1 MSAGYKK
8 GLVIKMTKQEFKELA
23 KKGLIFLDGA
33 TGSNLMKAGMP
44 AGVCPEQW
52 ILEHEDVMENL
63 QREYVNAGTNI
74 LYAPTFT
81 ANRIKLEE
89 YGLDG
94 QIEEMNKKLV
104 ALSKRA
110 ADGKAF
116 VAGDITM
123 TGRQLKP
130 MGDMEFETLIEVYKE
145 QIRLLEEAGVD
156 LLVVETMMSLQESRA
171 ALIAAK
177 EVSELPVMVTMT
189 FEKDGRSLF
198 GTDAK
203 TAAIVLESLGADA
216 VGANCS
222 TGPAQ
227 MADVIRSM
235 AEVTAIPIIAKPNAG
250 LPAVDENG
258 NTYYDM
264 AADTFAEEMKILL
277 DAGATILGGC
287 CGTSPEYIEKL
298 TKSVKTTFAVNEG
311 YVKRSDGAHK
321 TGRHFLTSQ
330 CMSLEFGLNDRFMIV
345 GERINP
351 TGKKKLQEEL
361 RNGSF
366 ELVKQFAEEQE
377 ENGARILD
385 VNMGMSGI
393 DEKESM
399 LLAIEEVAT
408 VTNLP
413 LSLDSSYIEVLEA
426 ALRNYPGRA
435 LVNSVSLET
444 EKFEKLLPI
453 VKKYGAMFILL
464 PLSDKGLPESLA
476 EKIDIINTIVN
487 RALELGM
494 TKDDI
499 VVDGLVATVGA
510 NKNAA
515 LETLETIHYCKEN
528 GLATICGLSNISFGL
543 PERSY
548 VNTAF
553 LTMAIREGLTMAI
566 SNPSQELLVCSAFAS
581 DLLLNKEES
590 DIAYIERMSLVTERK
605 EREKQQLEH
614 LKKLAAGEGGELD
627 SAFSKKSTE
636 TGSNVIEGWHG
647 KIKEAVLK
655 GNKKGIPALT
665 AQAIEEGEDA
675 QKLLNETLLPAIN
688 EVGDLFD
695 KGKYFLPQLIA
706 SAEAMKNSI
715 EVLEPYL
722 MSGSQNQDM
731 PVIII
736 ATVEGDIHD
745 IGKNLVALMLK
756 NYGFKVIDLGKDVPK
771 EEIIKA
777 AKENNAQI
785 IALSALM
792 TTTMQQMR
800 YVVDYAKEQGV
811 TAKIMIGGAVI
822 TEDYADEIGADGY
835 SKDAADAVKL
845 AQRLLQLTQK

>member
-1 MSAGYKK
+1 
-8 GLVIKMTKQEFKELA
+8 MTKKEFRELA
-23 KKGLIFLDGA
+23 KKGLLFLDGA

-63 QREYVNAGTNI
+63 QRQYVNAGTNI

-94 QIEEMNKKLV
+94 QIEEMNKRLV

-110 ADGKAF
+110 AADKAY

-130 MGDMEFETLIEVYKE
+130 MGDMEFETLIDVYKE
-145 QIRLLEEAGVD
+145 QIRLLDEAGVD

-177 EVSELPVMVTMT
+177 EVSDLPVMVTMT

-227 MADVIRSM
+227 MEDVIRSM

-277 DAGATILGGC
+277 NAGATILGGC
-287 CGTSPEYIEKL
+287 CGTSPEYIAKL
-298 TKSVKTTFAVNEG
+298 TKAVKSTFAVNEG
-311 YVKRSDGAHK
+311 YAKRSDGTHK

-399 LLAIEEVAT
+399 LLAIEEVAS

-435 LVNSVSLET
+435 LVNSVSLEK

-464 PLSDKGLPESLA
+464 PLSDKGLPESLD
-476 EKIDIINTIVN
+476 EKKEIINTIVN

-494 TKDDI
+494 SKNDI
-499 VVDGLVATVGA
+499 IVDGLVTTVGA
-510 NKNAA
+510 NKKAA
-515 LETLETIHYCKEN
+515 LETLETIRYCKEN

-566 SNPSQELLVCSAFAS
+566 ANPSQELLVCSAFAS

-590 DIAYIERMSLVTERK
+590 DIAYIERMSMVTERK
-605 EREKQQLEH
+605 EREKQQLER
-614 LKKLAAGEGGELD
+614 LKKLAAGEAGEADL
-627 SAFSKKSTE
+627 SLSE
-636 TGSNVIEGWHG
+636 TAGKTGAAIAEGWQG

-655 GNKKGIPALT
+655 GNKKGITALT
-665 AQAIEEGEDA
+665 KQAIEEGEDA